1 MRLGE
6 MEHQKTVLRDFMF
19 QKLSTD
25 KRRKRMRPATDAEWV
40 RSEISWFN
48 FYMDDAEL
56 ETVVDAVMYHYT
68 GMLHPQ

>member
-19 QKLSTD
+19 QKFSTD

-40 RSEISWFN
+40 RSEISWFK

-56 ETVVDAVMYHYT
+56 ETVVDAVMHHYT